1 MNKPSK
7 PPNNQCPN
15 DSERDSCA
23 LQCKYNYFEADELK
37 INSWELKCL
46 DCGWRSTIA
55 YRNDEEDDEDIP
67 DNPKQC
73 PFCQT
78 CDLATGI
85 DPCQK

>member
-1 MNKPSK
+1 MNKPIK

-15 DSERDSCA
+15 DGERDSCA
-23 LQCKYNYFEADELK
+23 LQCKYNYFEADELQ

-46 DCGWRSTIA
+46 DCGWRSTIG

-67 DNPKQC
+67 ENPKQC
-73 PFCQT
+73 PFCQL
-78 CDLATGI
+78 CDLPTGI